1 MNLEELGELA
11 AAAGKLTGALCAPWD
26 GEPENDPTQR
36 IIRDL
41 VRTFY
46 ERFSKT
52 LTDDHLR
59 VLMHL
64 NGCRHCKSSNLI
76 KHVHNGITSIDKAVE
91 ATLRDEF
98 ECRIDFL
105 KSHGLISSV
114 ASEKVCLS
122 HLGKGVIRLFGH
134 NRDLPAEKE
143 KPWDKAFIGSSRE
156 GLPIARSL
164 QWQLKDDLPCII
176 WDQGTVFGLGDATI
190 EALESAV
197 LQFSFGIFVFTPDD
211 KLVSRNTKKPVG
223 RDNVLFE
230 LGLFI
235 GKLSRRRAFLVHPA
249 KRAISLPSDLHG
261 MATATYDPDK
271 ISADKEEHDDEAL
284 AIALGPVAQAIRVA
298 VRRVRRA
305 SQSEDCA

>member
-26 GEPENDPTQR
+26 GEPESDPTQC
-36 IIRDL
+36 IISDL

-46 ERFSKT
+46 ERFSNT
-52 LTDDHLR
+52 LTDDHFR

-76 KHVHNGITSIDKAVE
+76 KHVHNCITSIDQAVE
-91 ATLRDEF
+91 KTLREEF

-114 ASEKVCLS
+114 ASEKVCIS
-122 HLGKGVIRLFGH
+122 HLGKGVIRVFSQ
-134 NRDLPAEKE
+134 NRNLPLENAN
-143 KPWDKAFIGSSRE
+143 PSDKAFIGSSKE

-164 QWQLKDDLPCII
+164 QAQLKDDLPCIL
-176 WDQGTVFGLGDATI
+176 WDQGTMFGLGEATI
-190 EALESAV
+190 EALENAV
-197 LQFSFGIFVFTPDD
+197 HQYSFGIFVFTPDD
-211 KLVSRNTKKPVG
+211 KLVSRKTKRPVG

-249 KRAISLPSDLHG
+249 KQAISLPSDLHG

-271 ISADKEEHDDEAL
+271 LPVDKEEYDDEAL
-284 AIALGPVAQAIRVA
+284 AIALGPVAHAIRVA

-305 SQSEDCA
+305 NQTGNCA